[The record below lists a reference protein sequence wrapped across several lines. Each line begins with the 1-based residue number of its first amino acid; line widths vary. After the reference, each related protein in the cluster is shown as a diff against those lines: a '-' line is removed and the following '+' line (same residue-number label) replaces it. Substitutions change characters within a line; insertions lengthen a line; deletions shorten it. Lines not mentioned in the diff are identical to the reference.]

1 MYFYIF
7 SKFYFYFDTK
17 INHFKYFWYNR
28 CFNRKLFSHISKKK
42 KNIGSFGSLIKIST
56 REVLFKYKKLR
67 KKKSKAIVI
76 LLKYKFTKPDGSFIK
91 FYKNTCV
98 LLKRRI
104 VPTATFVIGCC
115 PYNLRRKKFLTS
127 FKVII

>member
-1 MYFYIF
+1 LIQK
-7 SKFYFYFDTK
+7 STILGTSDITGV
-17 INHFKYFWYNR
+17 ITVN
-28 CFNRKLFSHISKKK
+28 CFNIYQKKK
-42 KNIGSFGSLIKIST
+42 KNIGVFGSLIKIST
-56 REVLFKYKKLR
+56 REVLFKYKKFR

-76 LLKYKFTKPDGSFIK
+76 LLKYKFTKPDGSFVK

-104 VPTATFVIGCC
+104 VPTANFVIGCC

-127 FKVII
+127 FKVVI